1 MAEEDQLVEPS
12 VITAVSSSVQH
23 RTIRVD
29 EERNSLLENF
39 LLPEHELTNYLINRI
54 KTSCYLQYC
63 VIKGRRQNFVH
74 QPQSFVWVPLDIAQL
89 VLVFLQGQWAE
100 SQQSNTQMCPIINEW
115 TVMIHR

>member
-39 LLPEHELTNYLINRI
+39 LLPEHELTNYLTNRI

-74 QPQSFVWVPLDIAQL
+74 QPL